1 MSTEP
6 NIPLLRKAVEWVEAQ
21 AALPEIDREWMQSD
35 WLATPHDRA
44 RWNFELHGQVA
55 EIVAAHCGAAY
66 CVAGW
71 VAQGV
76 DPRYATAS
84 EVDGIHAADVAAGAL
99 GLDARPG
106 ARTLRREQ
114 HRRRHPPHRR
124 GDRGERL

>member
-1 MSTEP
+1 MTEP

-44 RWNFELHGQVA
+44 LWNFNLYGQAA
-55 EIVAAHCGAAY
+55 EVVAAHCGAAY

-71 VAQGV
+71 IAQGV

-84 EVDGIHAADVAAGAL
+84 EVDGVHAADVAAGAL
-99 GLDARPG
+99 GLDGDQDVLFHGSNTA
-106 ARTLRREQ
+106 ADVRRIAEEIA
-114 HRRRHPPHRR
+114 
-124 GDRGERL
+124 GERL